1 MNETRGLLIARVTP
15 RVGPPQGRSASYLW
29 QKIRSRRTID
39 RPSDRIGLG
48 AGHEFRRTSSSDT
61 ALRRPVCHL
70 LCLCLCR
77 VSVFSLSRHR
87 NCSGALSFRRVWCC
101 VCSPVFK
108 WGYKIR
114 IPDGN
119 IQQISRMLGR
129 RRNSALKLRYPND
142 SGNTIIRIIPVIFGQ
157 FG

>member
-1 MNETRGLLIARVTP
+1 MNETRGLPIARVTP
-15 RVGPPQGRSASYLW
+15 RVGPPRRRSASFLW
-29 QKIRSRRTID
+29 RKIWSRRTID
-39 RPSDRIGLG
+39 RLSDRIGLG

-101 VCSPVFK
+101 VYSPVFK

-114 IPDGN
+114 IPDGIFN
-119 IQQISRMLGR
+119 
-129 RRNSALKLRYPND
+129 RYPECSDAAAIQLWNWD
-142 SGNTIIRIIPVIFGQ
+142 IRMIRLIRLFE
-157 FG
+157 